1 MGAGFLV
8 GKPEG
13 KRPRGIK
20 KWIRG
25 MIILKV
31 TFKKEVRWVGSFF
44 YGSGLI
50 QLAVLCERVNKHSL
64 FLK

>member
-1 MGAGFLV
+1 MACMTEGREMGAGFLV

-31 TFKKEVRWVGSFF
+31 TLKKEVRWVGSFF
-44 YGSGLI
+44 LWFRLDTSGGPL
-50 QLAVLCERVNKHSL
+50 
-64 FLK
+64 